1 MPKRDPKLLFED
13 ILESAEKIER
23 YTHGLSFEGFEGNDL
38 VIDAVIRNFE
48 IIGEASKNIPENLR
62 RKHNEL
68 PWKRMIGFRNTAI
81 HKYFE
86 VDLETLWIVIK
97 ERLPEIKPIIQ
108 QIIKILESK

>member
-1 MPKRDPKLLFED
+1 MKRSSA
-13 ILESAEKIER
+13 ILMGSPLRI
-23 YTHGLSFEGFEGNDL
+23 FEGNDL

-48 IIGEASKNIPENLR
+48 IIREASKNIPENLR

-68 PWKRMIGFRNTAI
+68 PWKRMIGFRNIAI

-97 ERLPEIKPIIQ
+97 ERLPEIKPVIQ

>member
-1 MPKRDPKLLFED
+1 MGSPLR
-13 ILESAEKIER
+13 I
-23 YTHGLSFEGFEGNDL
+23 FEGNDL

-48 IIGEASKNIPENLR
+48 IIREASKNIPENLR

-68 PWKRMIGFRNTAI
+68 PWKRMIGFRNIAI

-97 ERLPEIKPIIQ
+97 ERLPEIKPVIQ